1 MKLVTAKQMQAIDAE
16 AIQNR
21 GIPSIELMENAG
33 RGIAEL
39 ARTILDDDV
48 TVTDIALFCGKGNN
62 GGDGFVIGRYL
73 HEWGASVHFYL
84 LGMIGD
90 LKGDAAVN
98 CNRAVEQNLP
108 ISEMKSEGDLPYL
121 IATDLV
127 IDAIFGTG
135 FEGEVRGLAAPCIEL
150 MNASGAPILAVD
162 APSGLNCDTGEVSGV
177 CVQAFATGTLALPKI
192 GQFLY
197 PGRSYV
203 GTLEVIPIGIPD
215 DVVEQA
221 AIKINLIDQ
230 ESVNR
235 LLPVRLPTA
244 HKGTCGKL
252 FILAGSRGYTGAAC
266 LAAESSIRSGVGLC
280 YLGVP
285 MGLNPIFE
293 TKLTEVITRPLPDV
307 AKKQCLALRGMGE
320 IRQYLKD
327 TDAAVIGPGLG
338 THHETRELIRRLI
351 PDLVIPTIIDADGL
365 NAIENHS
372 DELSKCGAPLVI
384 TPHPGELSR
393 LIDVDVPSIAKD
405 RMTYAL
411 DAAQRFGCVVLLKG
425 APTFVADPSGEV
437 FVNPTG
443 NAGMATGGTGDILS
457 GIIGAFLAQG
467 ISPLNAACIGAY
479 IHGRAADVA
488 VRDIGPTALI
498 PSDIISYLAEVYMS
512 FNR

>member
-21 GIPSIELMENAG
+21 GIPGIELMENAG

-73 HEWGASVHFYL
+73 HEWGANVHFYL
-84 LGMIGD
+84 LGNIGD

-98 CNRAVEQNLP
+98 CRRAVELNLP
-108 ISEMKSEGDLPYL
+108 VTELTSEDDLPDL
-121 IATDLV
+121 IGTGFL

-135 FEGEVRGLAAPCIEL
+135 FEGEIRGLAAPCIKL

-177 CVQAFATGTLALPKI
+177 CVRAFATATLALPKI

-215 DVVEQA
+215 DAVEQA
-221 AIKINLIDQ
+221 AIKTNLIDQ

-252 FILAGSRGYTGAAC
+252 LILAGSRGYTGAAC

-285 MGLNPIFE
+285 QGLNPIFE
-293 TKLTEVITRPLPDV
+293 IKLTEVITRPLPDV
-307 AKKQCLALRGMGE
+307 AKKQCLALRAMGE
-320 IRQYLKD
+320 IRQNLKNV
-327 TDAAVIGPGLG
+327 DAAVIGPGLG
-338 THHETRELIRRLI
+338 THHETRELVRRLI
-351 PDLVIPTIIDADGL
+351 PDLRIPTILDADGL
-365 NAIENHS
+365 NAFEDHS
-372 DELSKCGAPLVI
+372 EELSKCGVPLVI

-393 LIDVDVPSIAKD
+393 LIDVEVPLIAQD

-411 DAAQRFGCVVLLKG
+411 KAAQRFGCVVLLKG
-425 APTFVADPSGEV
+425 APTFVADPLGEIY
-437 FVNPTG
+437 VNPTG
-443 NAGMATGGTGDILS
+443 NSGMATGGTGDILS
-457 GIIGAFLAQG
+457 GIIGALLAQG
-467 ISPLNAACIGAY
+467 ISALDAACIGAY
-479 IHGRAADVA
+479 IHGHAADIA
-488 VRDIGPTALI
+488 VSDVGPTALI
-498 PSDIISYLAEVYMS
+498 PSDIMAYLSEVYMS
-512 FNR
+512 FSR